1 MKMENVESPALLRGV
16 RILIVED
23 ELLVADYLGE
33 LLGMEGCIVL
43 GPALRVHEALA
54 LIERERPEAAILD
67 LNLRGERTT
76 AVAEALMARRVPFVI
91 VTGYGAEHVPDDPV
105 LQQAPRLG
113 KPFRSRQLLRA
124 LADTVVGFEHS
135 RNSSFR

>member
-1 MKMENVESPALLRGV
+1 MQNVGPPAPLKGV

-23 ELLVADYLGE
+23 DCLVAGYLEE
-33 LLGMEGCIVL
+33 LLGMAGCVVV
-43 GPALRVHEALA
+43 GPASRVHEALT
-54 LIERERPEAAILD
+54 LIEGERLEAALLD

-76 AVAEALMARRVPFVI
+76 AVAEALAARRVPFLI
-91 VTGYGAEHVPDDPV
+91 LTGYGAEHVPDEKA

-124 LADTVVGFEHS
+124 LADTVAAVKHQY
-135 RNSSFR
+135 

>member
-1 MKMENVESPALLRGV
+1 MKMKNVGSLAPLEGA

-23 ELLVADYLGE
+23 ELLVANYLEE

-67 LNLRGERTT
+67 LDLQGERTA
-76 AVAEALMARRVPFVI
+76 AVAEALTARRVPFVI
-91 VTGYGAEHVPDDPV
+91 VTGYGAGHVPDERV

-113 KPFRSRQLLRA
+113 KPFRSRQLLRM
-124 LADTVVGFEHS
+124 LADTVAGAEH
-135 RNSSFR
+135 

>member
-1 MKMENVESPALLRGV
+1 M
-16 RILIVED
+16 LI
-23 ELLVADYLGE
+23 ASYLEE

-54 LIERERPEAAILD
+54 LIDRGRPEGAVLD

-76 AVAEALMARRVPFVI
+76 AVAEALTAQRVPFVI
-91 VTGYGAEHVPDDPV
+91 VTGYGAEYFPDEPV

-113 KPFRSRQLLRA
+113 KPFRSRQLLQT
-124 LADTVVGFEHS
+124 LADTVAGAEH
-135 RNSSFR
+135 RKNVPAEVW